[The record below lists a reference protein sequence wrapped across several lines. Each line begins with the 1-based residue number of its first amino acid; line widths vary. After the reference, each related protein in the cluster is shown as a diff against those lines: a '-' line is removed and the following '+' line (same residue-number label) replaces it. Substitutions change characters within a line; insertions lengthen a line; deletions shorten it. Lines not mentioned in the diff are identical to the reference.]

1 LASRREPFGRSY
13 SAKEAPKPRRDSNSY
28 GCGIISDEG
37 CFVEINKEG
46 ANKKDTM
53 KYFGVPFLIFACFF
67 SGCSA
72 HYSSIKSDIKEA
84 NGPNPTAQIIMGSPQ
99 KIFSNLKDA
108 IDENFI
114 IYSHS
119 LNVNAG
125 KLVFKGKGTGAL
137 RGDVEV
143 NIKLKKV
150 TGSID
155 GGKTI
160 SGYSLDMISKGIG
173 SNASMFPQYAVDNI
187 NTAFQKNLAEYDLS
201 FVNVHNPK
209 IERFDSPTPQTPG
222 QKNASSQGTGFIVN
236 LGRFS
241 IVVTN
246 YHVVN
251 EAKDVEIAFSD
262 GHVTTGKV
270 IKRDQQNDLA
280 IISLDNIR
288 QKPIGF
294 QIFPSHKVSPGQ
306 EVFVIGYPME
316 ALLGGHPEISKG
328 MISSIVGL
336 NNDSR
341 HFRITAQI
349 NPGNSGG
356 PLLDAQGRV
365 IGIVS
370 HKLNQFYVAKATG
383 QIPEGTNFAI
393 KSALLLNLYPD
404 LECAV
409 DDKEIATI
417 SGERLFSVYSKA
429 VVVVRSG
436 KGTGNSASNDSG
448 N

>member
-1 LASRREPFGRSY
+1 
-13 SAKEAPKPRRDSNSY
+13 
-28 GCGIISDEG
+28 
-37 CFVEINKEG
+37 
-46 ANKKDTM
+46 M
-53 KYFGVPFLIFACFF
+53 
-67 SGCSA
+67 
-72 HYSSIKSDIKEA
+72 
-84 NGPNPTAQIIMGSPQ
+84 M
-99 KIFSNLKDA
+99 
-108 IDENFI
+108 
-114 IYSHS
+114 
-119 LNVNAG
+119 
-125 KLVFKGKGTGAL
+125 
-137 RGDVEV
+137 
-143 NIKLKKV
+143 
-150 TGSID
+150 
-155 GGKTI
+155 
-160 SGYSLDMISKGIG
+160 SKGIG

-201 FVNVHNPK
+201 FVSVHNPK

-222 QKNASSQGTGFIVN
+222 QKRASSQGTGFIVG
-236 LGRFS
+236 LGRLS

-270 IKRDQQNDLA
+270 LKRDKQNDLA
-280 IISLDNIR
+280 IISLDDIR

-294 QIFPSHKVSPGQ
+294 KIFPSHKVSPGQ
-306 EVFVIGYPME
+306 EVLVIGYPME
-316 ALLGGHPEISKG
+316 ELLGGQPGISKG
-328 MISSIVGL
+328 MISSLVGL
-336 NNDSR
+336 KNDSN

-370 HKLNQFYVAKATG
+370 HRLNQLYVVKATG

-393 KSALLLNLYPD
+393 KSSLLLNLYPD

-409 DDKEIATI
+409 DDKEIAPI
-417 SGERLFSVYSKA
+417 SGERLFSMYSKA

-436 KGTGNSASNDSG
+436 KGTGK
-448 N
+448 